1 MRLHDLRH
9 SFASALVNSGRSLYE
24 VQTLLGH
31 SSLKMT
37 QRYANVKIT
46 AVEETLGTVFNA
58 VKQENNPIDDKLKKL
73 KSLFPE
79 KTEEELLVIL
89 NVLKND
95 F

>member
-58 VKQENNPIDDKLKKL
+58 VKQGNNPIDDKLEKL

>member
-1 MRLHDLRH
+1 
-9 SFASALVNSGRSLYE
+9 
-24 VQTLLGH
+24 
-31 SSLKMT
+31 MT
-37 QRYANVKIT
+37 QRYAHLKIT
-46 AVEETLGTVFNA
+46 AVEEILGTVFNA
-58 VKQENNPIDDKLKKL
+58 VKQGNNPIDDKLKKL